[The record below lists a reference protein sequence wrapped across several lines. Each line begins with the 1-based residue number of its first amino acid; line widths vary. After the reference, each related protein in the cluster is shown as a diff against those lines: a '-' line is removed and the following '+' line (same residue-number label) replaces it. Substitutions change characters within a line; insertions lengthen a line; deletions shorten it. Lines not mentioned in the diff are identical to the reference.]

1 MIPAGSHTPHI
12 SVYYTGT
19 RRYQI
24 AGFRPEDGADARVS
38 DTLFKLTFNCA
49 LPTFCSNHKTK
60 NKNSN
65 YQNAEAPPEPQGVAA
80 IVKRELKQRWWLWLA
95 VGFIACTMLA
105 LSGMSG
111 HMYKGI
117 SDPGMPELAVQQENG
132 AACKES
138 CDSQAQLQGE
148 NSVASGSALAA
159 DAVNTGSDIV
169 EVSALKLSVHLRTC
183 GAIKLKTHEQKTT
196 HTHRLHPRSTWT
208 RA

>member
-1 MIPAGSHTPHI
+1 MKDVEAQGDIKS
-12 SVYYTGT
+12 
-19 RRYQI
+19 Q
-24 AGFRPEDGADARVS
+24 VS
-38 DTLFKLTFNCA
+38 DLKTA
-49 LPTFCSNHKTK
+49 LMLA
-60 NKNSN
+60 N

-95 VGFIACTMLA
+95 VGFIACTLLA

-169 EVSALKLSVHLRTC
+169 EVAPAFNLDACLKECLDSSKREVKEEHDEAAAAGAEEKAAEESGDPAESAEPEVVPDSEDTQAAEDV
-183 GAIKLKTHEQKTT
+183 
-196 HTHRLHPRSTWT
+196 
-208 RA
+208 

>member
-60 NKNSN
+60 NQNSN

-95 VGFIACTMLA
+95 VGFIACTLLA

-117 SDPGMPELAVQQENG
+117 SDPGMPELAVQQENC

-138 CDSQAQLQGE
+138 CDFQAQLQGE
-148 NSVASGSALAA
+148 NSVASGSGLA
-159 DAVNTGSDIV
+159 DAANTGSDIV
-169 EVSALKLSVHLRTC
+169 EVSALRLSVHLRTC
-183 GAIKLKTHEQKTT
+183 GAIKLKTHEQKPT